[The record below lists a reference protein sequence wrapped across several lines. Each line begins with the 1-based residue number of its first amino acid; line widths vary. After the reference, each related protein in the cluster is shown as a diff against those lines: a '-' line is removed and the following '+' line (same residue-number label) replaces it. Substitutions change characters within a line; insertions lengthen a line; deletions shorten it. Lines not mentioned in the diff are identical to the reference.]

1 MNRLFA
7 IFGWVMPL
15 GIFLAAISPAAAG
28 QIAPSAAD
36 GMLKRAA
43 TTVTTQNSFIK
54 LTLPDG
60 SEGRLPPNTVIRIR
74 KTISTENRNGAK
86 ARIDWLQMMLVREPP
101 AEVAAQVEGSLASL
115 GKLLLP
121 DGSPVWFNAGAAQ
134 GPMPLPPERLKDGV
148 RSGMI
153 LGNKLQY
160 LASTPEEVRDELIA
174 KGGDALP
181 VPAAFDSLPPGE
193 QENAKS
199 RVAPMKVWD
208 SDLTQ

>member
-7 IFGWVMPL
+7 VCGWVLPL
-15 GIFLAAISPAAAG
+15 GLYLAATSPAASG
-28 QIAPSAAD
+28 Q
-36 GMLKRAA
+36 A
-43 TTVTTQNSFIK
+43 TSETTPRSFVK

-74 KTISTENRNGAK
+74 KTISTENKNGAK

-101 AEVAAQVEGSLASL
+101 AEVAARVEGSLASL
-115 GKLLLP
+115 AKLVLP

-134 GPMPLPPERLKDGV
+134 GPMPLPPESLRNGV

-153 LGNKLQY
+153 LGDKLQY
-160 LASTPEEVRDELIA
+160 LSSTPEEVRAELLA

-181 VPAAFDSLPPGE
+181 LPAAFDSLPPAE
-193 QENAKS
+193 RAIAKS
-199 RVAPMKVWD
+199 RIAPMKVWD
-208 SDLTQ
+208 SDLTR

>member
-1 MNRLFA
+1 
-7 IFGWVMPL
+7 
-15 GIFLAAISPAAAG
+15 
-28 QIAPSAAD
+28 
-36 GMLKRAA
+36 
-43 TTVTTQNSFIK
+43 VTTPNSFVK

-74 KTISTENRNGAK
+74 GPFPR
-86 ARIDWLQMMLVREPP
+86 RIDWVQMMLVREPP
-101 AEVAAQVEGSLASL
+101 AGVATLVEGVLTSL

-134 GPMPLPPERLKDGV
+134 GPMPLPPERLQNGV
-148 RSGMI
+148 HSGMM

-181 VPAAFDSLPPGE
+181 VPAAFESLPLRE
-193 QENAKS
+193 QETANS
-199 RVAPMKVWD
+199 RIAPMNCCRQSHHRHGSHRLWGAAWRFGQLQGCRLAD
-208 SDLTQ
+208 FRACRPERLGCRLHTHAARSSRAIGLT

>member
-7 IFGWVMPL
+7 NCGWVLPL
-15 GIFLAAISPAAAG
+15 GLYLAATSPAASG
-28 QIAPSAAD
+28 EVAPSPANDLLQGA
-36 GMLKRAA
+36 R
-43 TTVTTQNSFIK
+43 VTTPGPFIK

-74 KTISTENRNGAK
+74 RAISTENRNGAK
-86 ARIDWLQMMLVREPP
+86 SRIDWVQMMLVREPP
-101 AEVAAQVEGSLASL
+101 AEVATLVEGVLTSL

-121 DGSPVWFNAGAAQ
+121 DGTPVWFNAGAAQ
-134 GPMPLPPERLKDGV
+134 GPMPLPPERLQNGV
-148 RSGMI
+148 HSGMM

-181 VPAAFDSLPPGE
+181 VPAAFERLPPGE
-193 QENAKS
+193 QATATS
-199 RVAPMKVWD
+199 RIAPMKVWD
-208 SDLTQ
+208 SDLTP

>member
-1 MNRLFA
+1 MTRLFA
-7 IFGWVMPL
+7 ICGWVLPL
-15 GIFLAAISPAAAG
+15 GLYLAATSPAASD
-28 QIAPSAAD
+28 PAAD
-36 GMLKRAA
+36 GMLQRAA
-43 TTVTTQNSFIK
+43 MSVTTPNSFIK

-74 KTISTENRNGAK
+74 KAISTENSNGAK

-101 AEVAAQVEGSLASL
+101 AEVAALVEGSLSSL

-134 GPMPLPPERLKDGV
+134 GPMPLPPKTLQNGV

-153 LGNKLQY
+153 LDNKLQY

-181 VPAAFDSLPPGE
+181 IPAAFESLPPGE
-193 QENAKS
+193 QAIAKS

-208 SDLTQ
+208 SDLTR

>member
-7 IFGWVMPL
+7 VFVCVLPL
-15 GIFLAAISPAAAG
+15 GLYLAATSPAASG
-28 QIAPSAAD
+28 QAATGVTAPS
-36 GMLKRAA
+36 
-43 TTVTTQNSFIK
+43 SFIK

-60 SEGRLPPNTVIRIR
+60 TEGRLPPNTVIRIR
-74 KTISTENRNGAK
+74 RAISTENSNGAK
-86 ARIDWLQMMLVREPP
+86 SRIDWVQMMLVRETP
-101 AEVAAQVEGSLASL
+101 ADVAALVEGSLPSL

-134 GPMPLPPERLKDGV
+134 GPMPLPPERLRDGV

-153 LGNKLQY
+153 LGSKLQY

-181 VPAAFDSLPPGE
+181 VPAAFDRLPLRE
-193 QENAKS
+193 QANAKS
-199 RVAPMKVWD
+199 RIVPMKVWD
-208 SDLTQ
+208 SDLARE

>member
-1 MNRLFA
+1 MNRLFSN
-7 IFGWVMPL
+7 FLWVLPL
-15 GIFLAAISPAAAG
+15 GLYLAATSPAASG
-28 QIAPSAAD
+28 Q
-36 GMLKRAA
+36 A
-43 TTVTTQNSFIK
+43 TSETTPRSFIK

-74 KTISTENRNGAK
+74 KAISTENRNGAK

-101 AEVAAQVEGSLASL
+101 AEVAALVEGNLPSL

-121 DGSPVWFNAGAAQ
+121 DGSPVCFNAGAAQ
-134 GPMPLPPERLKDGV
+134 GPMPLPPERLQDGV
-148 RSGMI
+148 RSGMM

-181 VPAAFDSLPPGE
+181 VPAAFDSLPQRE
-193 QENAKS
+193 QAIAKS

>member
-7 IFGWVMPL
+7 VCGWVFPL
-15 GIFLAAISPAAAG
+15 GLYLAATSPAASG
-28 QIAPSAAD
+28 Q
-36 GMLKRAA
+36 A
-43 TTVTTQNSFIK
+43 TSETTPRSFVK

-74 KTISTENRNGAK
+74 KTISTENKNGAK

-101 AEVAAQVEGSLASL
+101 AEVAARVEGSLASL
-115 GKLLLP
+115 AKLVLP

-134 GPMPLPPERLKDGV
+134 GPMPLPPESLRNGV

-153 LGNKLQY
+153 LGDKLQY
-160 LASTPEEVRDELIA
+160 LSSTPEEVRAELLA

-181 VPAAFDSLPPGE
+181 LPAAFDSLPPPE
-193 QENAKS
+193 QAIAKS
-199 RVAPMKVWD
+199 RIAPMKVWD
-208 SDLTQ
+208 SDLTR

>member
-1 MNRLFA
+1 MDRLSI
-7 IFGWVMPL
+7 IFGWVLLL
-15 GIFLAAISPAAAG
+15 GIHLAATSPAEAG
-28 QIAPSAAD
+28 GAAPSAAAPD
-36 GMLKRAA
+36 
-43 TTVTTQNSFIK
+43 SFIK

-74 KTISTENRNGAK
+74 KAISTENRNGAK

-101 AEVAAQVEGSLASL
+101 AEVAALVGGSLASL

-134 GPMPLPPERLKDGV
+134 GPMPLPPDTLQSGV
-148 RSGMI
+148 RSGMM

-160 LASTPEEVRDELIA
+160 LASTPEEVREELLA

-181 VPAAFDSLPPGE
+181 VPAAFESLSSKEQAMARSRIAPP
-193 QENAKS
+193 
-199 RVAPMKVWD
+199 MVWD
-208 SDLTQ
+208 ADLAQAGR

>member
-7 IFGWVMPL
+7 VCGWVLPL
-15 GIFLAAISPAAAG
+15 GLYLAATSPAASG
-28 QIAPSAAD
+28 Q
-36 GMLKRAA
+36 A
-43 TTVTTQNSFIK
+43 TSDTTPRSFIK

-74 KTISTENRNGAK
+74 KTISTENKNGAK
-86 ARIDWLQMMLVREPP
+86 ARIDWLQMMLVRESP
-101 AEVAAQVEGSLASL
+101 AEVAARLEGVLTSL
-115 GKLLLP
+115 GKLVLP

-134 GPMPLPPERLKDGV
+134 GPMPLPPERLQNGV

-153 LGNKLQY
+153 LGNQLQY

-181 VPAAFDSLPPGE
+181 LPAAFDSLPP
-193 QENAKS
+193 QDQAIAKS
-199 RVAPMKVWD
+199 RIAPMKVWD

>member
-1 MNRLFA
+1 MSRLFG
-7 IFGWVMPL
+7 IWGWVLPL
-15 GIFLAAISPAAAG
+15 GLFLAATSPAASGPGANDM
-28 QIAPSAAD
+28 PE
-36 GMLKRAA
+36 RAA
-43 TTVTTQNSFIK
+43 ASATTPHSFIK

-74 KTISTENRNGAK
+74 KAISTENRHGAK

-101 AEVAAQVEGSLASL
+101 AEVAALVEGGLPSLA
-115 GKLLLP
+115 KLLLP

-134 GPMPLPPERLKDGV
+134 GPMPLPSETLQNGV

-153 LGNKLQY
+153 LDNKLQY
-160 LASTPEEVRDELIA
+160 LASTPEEVRDELLA

-181 VPAAFDSLPPGE
+181 IPAAFENLPPRE
-193 QENAKS
+193 QAIAKS

-208 SDLTQ
+208 SDVSQ

>member
-15 GIFLAAISPAAAG
+15 GLCLAATSPAAAG
-28 QIAPSAAD
+28 Q
-36 GMLKRAA
+36 A
-43 TTVTTQNSFIK
+43 TSETTPRSFVK

-134 GPMPLPPERLKDGV
+134 GPMPLPPERLQNGV
-148 RSGMI
+148 RSGMM
-153 LGNKLQY
+153 LDNKLQY
-160 LASTPEEVRDELIA
+160 LASTPEQVRDELIA

-181 VPAAFDSLPPGE
+181 VPAAFESLPPGE

-199 RVAPMKVWD
+199 RVAPLKVWD
-208 SDLTQ
+208 SDVTQ